1 MAENQDTAVVSQLLA
16 GDLHEIK
23 PVTIASGAG
32 ELSRGTVLGMLS
44 ADFTYNQFDQD
55 DGTYGLNV
63 ARAILAEDVDA
74 TSAAVTA
81 QAYVLGKFR
90 ESDLVW
96 PADIETAEKQAALL
110 NLQEFGIVVD
120 TDWA

>member
-1 MAENQDTAVVSQLLA
+1 MTENQDTAVISQLLA
-16 GDLHEIK
+16 GDLHELK

-55 DGTYGLNV
+55 DATYGLNV

-74 TSAAVTA
+74 TSVAVTA

-90 ESDLVW
+90 ESDLIW

>member
-55 DGTYGLNV
+55 DATYGLNV

-90 ESDLVW
+90 ESDLIW
-96 PADIETAEKQAALL
+96 PADIETAEKQAALM